1 MKRSDMPGPMCRELS
16 LQVPSSPRR
25 TDGKGILLFPV
36 RVARANDI
44 GSFAVPDRLCRRH
57 SFAPRYPSFPNVGQ
71 ATDVP
76 KKTGS
81 QGLMTGPTMRA
92 QGAEPER
99 CLRLP
104 IIWPGKPER
113 IRTMDLKGKKI
124 AILATN
130 GFEQA
135 ELEVPRDRLSKAGA
149 TVDVVSLASGEIK
162 GWDKKDWGRPV
173 KVDKTLD
180 EVSAGDYDAI
190 VLPGGQINPDLL
202 RVEPKA
208 LKFIKDIFDAKKVVA
223 AVCHAPWLLI
233 ETGIAKGR
241 RMTSFKSIKTDVA
254 NAGAKWE
261 DSEVVVDQGVI
272 TSRNPGDLEAFSA
285 KIIEEVKEGR
295 HTQRSAA

>member
-1 MKRSDMPGPMCRELS
+1 
-16 LQVPSSPRR
+16 
-25 TDGKGILLFPV
+25 
-36 RVARANDI
+36 
-44 GSFAVPDRLCRRH
+44 
-57 SFAPRYPSFPNVGQ
+57 
-71 ATDVP
+71 
-76 KKTGS
+76 
-81 QGLMTGPTMRA
+81 
-92 QGAEPER
+92 
-99 CLRLP
+99 
-104 IIWPGKPER
+104 
-113 IRTMDLKGKKI
+113 MDLTGKKI

-135 ELEVPRDRLSKAGA
+135 ELEVPLERLKKAGA
-149 TVDVVSLASGEIK
+149 TVDVVSFAAGEIK

-180 EVSAGDYDAI
+180 EASAADYDAI

-241 RMTSFKSIKTDVA
+241 KMTSFKSIKTDVA

-261 DSEVVVDQGVI
+261 DAEVVVDQGVI
-272 TSRNPGDLEAFSA
+272 TSRNPGDLEAFCA
-285 KIIEEVKEGR
+285 KIVEEVKEGR
-295 HTQRSAA
+295 HIQRSAA